1 MFPRLLKGSYFAK
14 FTSDSHIKEQ
24 MAHLTWRNSSST
36 RSDTPHLRAFALTL
50 LSAGTLVAHM
60 VTRLT
65 LSSPSSLY
73 SLKTSVRHTLSEIA
87 NPKKY
92 NKLVNM
98 TKKEANLQ
106 IQRTNSRTVQWLRL
120 HASTAGVMGSTPGQR
135 SSTRLKVQWKK
146 KKNILVLPES
156 RGKEGAILG

>member
-24 MAHLTWRNSSST
+24 MAHLTLRNSSST

-98 TKKEANLQ
+98 TKREANLQ

-146 KKNILVLPES
+146 TKNILVLPEI
-156 RGKEGAILG
+156 RGTEGAILG

>member
-24 MAHLTWRNSSST
+24 MAHLTLRNSSST

-73 SLKTSVRHTLSEIA
+73 SLKTSVRRTLSEIA

-120 HASTAGVMGSTPGQR
+120 HAFTARVMGSTPGQR
-135 SSTRLKVQWKK
+135 SSRASKCSEK
-146 KKNILVLPES
+146 KKNILVLPER